1 VGLVVARVYRQEPRT
16 RVPLVLAMCAWAL
29 LSLAPD
35 LDVIGFRFGVRY
47 ASPWGHRGASHSIFV
62 ALALGSLIGLA
73 ASRVGGRGLRMAVFA
88 SLVLVSHPLL
98 DMLTDGGLGCAW
110 LWPFDSQR
118 AFAPWSPIPVAPIG
132 KAFWSPAGLR
142 VFLAELVLFS
152 PLLLFAFWPRSRR

>member
-1 VGLVVARVYRQEPRT
+1 
-16 RVPLVLAMCAWAL
+16 
-29 LSLAPD
+29 
-35 LDVIGFRFGVRY
+35 
-47 ASPWGHRGASHSIFV
+47 V

-73 ASRVGGRGLRMAVFA
+73 VSRVGGRGLRMGVFA

-118 AFAPWSPIPVAPIG
+118 AFAPWSPIPAAPIG

-142 VFLAELVLFS
+142 VFVAELVLFS
-152 PLLLFAFWPRSRR
+152 PLLLFAFWPRSRAGGE